1 MQARP
6 YFMALLLSLTP
17 ALGIAQTPP
26 ARAAT
31 VADSL
36 TITFLANEGVM
47 LASGGKKVLID
58 GLFLKYK
65 TGFATPA
72 DSTQRA
78 LQQAQPPFDGVDVIL
93 ATHQHGDHFHPVPV
107 AAHLRANRRATFLTA
122 QQVIDSLRKHAPA
135 RELPASR
142 FIARTSADGTRRRD
156 IVNGVVVET
165 LGIPH
170 GGGWRSRG
178 LEHVA
183 YIVELGGKRI
193 LHVGDASFSD
203 EALAPFHLDT
213 ARIDVALVPAWLV
226 TDEDGRQLVE
236 RWIRPRQ
243 VVGIHVMEGDEQ
255 HADAA
260 LRAALPGAFTFTRS
274 LEQRRW

>member
-1 MQARP
+1 MHLRGHLTTL
-6 YFMALLLSLTP
+6 FLSLTP
-17 ALGIAQTPP
+17 ALGIAQTPAP
-26 ARAAT
+26 RVAT
-31 VADSL
+31 PADSL

-78 LQQAQPPFDGVDVIL
+78 LQQARPPFDGVDVIL
-93 ATHQHGDHFHPVPV
+93 ATHQHGDHFHPMPV
-107 AAHLRANRRATFLTA
+107 AAHMRANPRATFVTA

-142 FIARTSADGTRRRD
+142 FVPRTTPDGTRRRD
-156 IVNGVVVET
+156 VVNGVVVET

-178 LEHVA
+178 LEHVT

-203 EALAPFHLDT
+203 EVLAPFHLDT
-213 ARIDVALVPAWLV
+213 ARIDIALLPAWLV
-226 TDEDGRQLVE
+226 ADEEGRQLVE

-255 HADAA
+255 RADTA